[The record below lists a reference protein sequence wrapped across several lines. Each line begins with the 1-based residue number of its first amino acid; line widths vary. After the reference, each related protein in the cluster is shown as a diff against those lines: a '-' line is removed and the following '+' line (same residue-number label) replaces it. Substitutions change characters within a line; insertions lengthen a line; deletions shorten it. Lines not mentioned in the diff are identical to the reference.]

1 MSCFAFVVKEWAK
14 SQKRPH
20 FLQTLWTSVRNIFC
34 FSLGTAE
41 FCKKTA
47 EQIFAK
53 NFVWFR
59 VNTCDVVCEEDLKHF
74 LSSPLGNEDD
84 AKELFNIKQE
94 FLLHYLLQLM
104 VASGFT

>member
-1 MSCFAFVVKEWAK
+1 MNGPNHKKGHISSKLYGLLIAIFSASLLEPQNFA
-14 SQKRPH
+14 KRP
-20 FLQTLWTSVRNIFC
+20 LNRLN
-34 FSLGTAE
+34 
-41 FCKKTA
+41 
-47 EQIFAK
+47 FAK

>member
-1 MSCFAFVVKEWAK
+1 M
-14 SQKRPH
+14 
-20 FLQTLWTSVRNIFC
+20 
-34 FSLGTAE
+34 
-41 FCKKTA
+41 
-47 EQIFAK
+47 
-53 NFVWFR
+53 WFR
-59 VNTCDVVCEEDLKHF
+59 VNTCDVECEEDLKHF